1 MPFLLLKGLGNN
13 KFPKWNPQ
21 EKFIFSEENRLS
33 PENCLQFCTGTDLF
47 ILLSFLVEIPFR
59 RTGSARIISRIR
71 SPDRKC
77 ELYRLPGYLLLP
89 VLR

>member
-13 KFPKWNPQ
+13 EFPNWNPQ
-21 EKFIFSEENRLS
+21 TEFTSVEENRLS
-33 PENCLQFCTGTDLF
+33 PENCLQFLHRHRSVYT
-47 ILLSFLVEIPFR
+47 SVHLVEISFR
-59 RTGSARIISRIR
+59 RTSSARIISRIR
-71 SPDRKC
+71 SPDRKY